1 MQSDNNTAARQLVL
15 CWVIIPLSAVG
26 WPLILILGTYEIKG
40 SAHSSWMRSAINGIS
55 AEVWQFWTNTLKWQS
70 FDFLRLVP
78 LGVLCRSLIFTARAC
93 NAHLASF
100 PGAEGTR
107 LMRALCYRYTKNADC
122 LVLRLHF
129 ALCTRFLPGPKDK
142 LPEHVPGADPG
153 VTTPPPACIIQF
165 VVC

>member
-100 PGAEGTR
+100 PGAEETR
-107 LMRALCYRYTKNADC
+107 LTRITNAGC
-122 LVLRLHF
+122 LVLRLHL
-129 ALCTRFLPGPKDK
+129 APGTRFCQGLKPSCNVGTSLGQTRVWP
-142 LPEHVPGADPG
+142 HHRQRV
-153 VTTPPPACIIQF
+153 
-165 VVC
+165 